1 MRSKQ
6 FWLDL
11 FERAA
16 KTFAQTLLAWI
27 VVDQAVWEMD
37 WKQGLGLA
45 ATATVASIL
54 TSFASLKV
62 ATPETASV
70 VYVGRH
76 RARDSHD
83 AVG

>member
-16 KTFAQTLLAWI
+16 KTLAQTLLAWL
-27 VVDQAVWEMD
+27 VMDQALWEMD
-37 WKQGLGLA
+37 WRQGLGLA

-62 ATPETASV
+62 STPETASL

-76 RARDSHD
+76 RAGDSHD

>member
-11 FERAA
+11 LERAV
-16 KTFAQTLLAWI
+16 KTFAQTLLAWL
-27 VVDQAVWEMD
+27 VVDQTVWEMD
-37 WKQGLGLA
+37 WEQGLGLA

-62 ATPETASV
+62 ATPETASL

-76 RARDSHD
+76 R
-83 AVG
+83 VEE